1 MKESTIDLNLHL
13 YEGNGIPI
21 KQRDRELPG
30 YEPMEDFDHPR
41 NYIAGEGL
49 RNAVNVALALGQP
62 LLITGEPG
70 TGKTQLADSIAW
82 ELGLPMLEFHT
93 KTTSAAVDLFYQYDA
108 LRRFQDAREPGEKQL
123 NIDDYITYRAL
134 GNAILLTMPPA
145 GANGYLPEELKGKG
159 PTRSVVL
166 IDEIDK
172 APRDLPNDVL
182 DEIEKMR
189 FRVEETGKTF
199 EADKRL
205 RPILVLTSNS
215 EKNLPDAFLRRCVFY
230 HIPFPLPEQLKEI
243 VQKRFAN
250 RPDFTPAFIDAAVNS
265 FFKIRGL
272 ALKKKPATAEFLA
285 WLQVLR
291 SLELEPEDMNL
302 DTGKTEALVLSFSI
316 LAKSREDFA
325 ALKKEIGAELRD

>member
-1 MKESTIDLNLHL
+1 
-13 YEGNGIPI
+13 
-21 KQRDRELPG
+21 
-30 YEPMEDFDHPR
+30 MEDFDHPR

-82 ELGLPMLEFHT
+82 ELGLPVMEFHT

-108 LRRFQDAREPGEKQL
+108 LRRFQDAQVPEKKQL
-123 NIDDYITYRAL
+123 NIDDYITYQAL

-145 GANGYLPEELKGKG
+145 EANKYLPEELQGIG

-189 FRVEETGKTF
+189 FTVKETGRTF
-199 EADKRL
+199 
-205 RPILVLTSNS
+205 
-215 EKNLPDAFLRRCVFY
+215 
-230 HIPFPLPEQLKEI
+230 
-243 VQKRFAN
+243 
-250 RPDFTPAFIDAAVNS
+250 
-265 FFKIRGL
+265 
-272 ALKKKPATAEFLA
+272 
-285 WLQVLR
+285 
-291 SLELEPEDMNL
+291 
-302 DTGKTEALVLSFSI
+302 
-316 LAKSREDFA
+316 
-325 ALKKEIGAELRD
+325 